1 MGAAQS
7 VLKKILSI
15 PPHRTDRKPP
25 RMFSGR
31 DPDLLAIA
39 EIEHRRRL
47 DAERSLESVFEKVKP
62 ILQRKPEPAYL
73 VHALE
78 LPADL
83 KTRIAAMPDPEE
95 RMRAIVEYKLST
107 RTQSSHHQ

>member
-15 PPHRTDRKPP
+15 ARHRTDRKPP

-39 EIEHRRRL
+39 EIAHRRRL
-47 DAERSLESVFEKVKP
+47 DTERSLESVFEKAKP
-62 ILQRKPEPAYL
+62 ILERKPEPAYL
-73 VHALE
+73 VQALE
-78 LPADL
+78 LPAEL
-83 KTRIAAMPDPEE
+83 KARIAAMHDPKQ
-95 RMRAIVEYKLST
+95 RIRAIVEFKLSV
-107 RTQSSHHQ
+107 RSQSSHHQ

>member
-15 PPHRTDRKPP
+15 PRHRTDRKPP

-39 EIEHRRRL
+39 EIAHRRRL
-47 DAERSLESVFEKVKP
+47 DTERSLESVFEKAKP
-62 ILQRKPEPAYL
+62 ILRREPEAAHPVEAF
-73 VHALE
+73 E

-83 KTRIAAMPDPEE
+83 KTRIAAMRDPEE
-95 RMRAIVEYKLST
+95 RIRAIVEFKLSV
-107 RTQSSHHQ
+107 RTQSSHHH

>member
-1 MGAAQS
+1 M
-7 VLKKILSI
+7 
-15 PPHRTDRKPP
+15 
-25 RMFSGR
+25 
-31 DPDLLAIA
+31 
-39 EIEHRRRL
+39 
-47 DAERSLESVFEKVKP
+47 ESVFEKVKP

>member
-15 PPHRTDRKPP
+15 PRHRTDRKPS

-39 EIEHRRRL
+39 EIAHRRSL
-47 DAERSLESVFEKVKP
+47 DTERSLESVFEKAKP
-62 ILQRKPEPAYL
+62 ILRREPEAAHPVEAF
-73 VHALE
+73 E

-95 RMRAIVEYKLST
+95 RIRAIVEFKLST
-107 RTQSSHHQ
+107 RTQSSHHR

>member
-15 PPHRTDRKPP
+15 PRQRMDRKPP

-31 DPDLLAIA
+31 DPDLFAIA
-39 EIEHRRRL
+39 EIAHRRRL

-62 ILQRKPEPAYL
+62 ILRREPEAAHPVEAF
-73 VHALE
+73 E
-78 LPADL
+78 LPAEL
-83 KTRIAAMPDPEE
+83 KARVAAMSDPEQ
-95 RMRAIVEYKLST
+95 RIRAIVEYKLST
-107 RTQSSHHQ
+107 RTQSSHHR

>member
-15 PPHRTDRKPP
+15 VRHRTDRKPP

-31 DPDLLAIA
+31 DPDLLAIT
-39 EIEHRRRL
+39 EIAHRRRL

-62 ILQRKPEPAYL
+62 ILQRKPEPAYR
-73 VHALE
+73 VQALE
-78 LPADL
+78 LPAEL
-83 KTRIAAMPDPEE
+83 KARIAAMSEPEE
-95 RMRAIVEYKLST
+95 RIRAIVEYKLST
-107 RTQSSHHQ
+107 RTQSSHHR

>member
-15 PPHRTDRKPP
+15 PPHRTNRKTP

-31 DPDLLAIA
+31 DSDLLAIA
-39 EIEHRRRL
+39 EIAHRRRL

-62 ILQRKPEPAYL
+62 ILKREPEAAHP
-73 VHALE
+73 VETFE

-95 RMRAIVEYKLST
+95 RIRAIVEYKLST
-107 RTQSSHHQ
+107 RTQSSHHR

>member
-15 PPHRTDRKPP
+15 QPHRTDRKLP

-39 EIEHRRRL
+39 EIAHRRRL
-47 DAERSLESVFEKVKP
+47 DAERSLESVFEKAKP
-62 ILQRKPEPAYL
+62 ILERKPEPAYL
-73 VHALE
+73 VQALE
-78 LPADL
+78 LPAEL
-83 KTRIAAMPDPEE
+83 KTRIAAMPDPEQ
-95 RMRAIVEYKLST
+95 RIRAIVEYKLSV
-107 RTQSSHHQ
+107 RSRSSHHR

>member
-15 PPHRTDRKPP
+15 ARHRTDRKPP

-31 DPDLLAIA
+31 DPDLFAIA
-39 EIEHRRRL
+39 EIAHRRRL
-47 DAERSLESVFEKVKP
+47 DAERSLESVFEKAKP
-62 ILQRKPEPAYL
+62 IVDRKPEPAYL
-73 VHALE
+73 VQALE

-95 RMRAIVEYKLST
+95 RIRAIVEYKLST
-107 RTQSSHHQ
+107 RTQSSHHH

>member
-31 DPDLLAIA
+31 DPDLNAIA
-39 EIEHRRRL
+39 EIAHLRSL
-47 DAERSLESVFEKVKP
+47 NTERSLESVFEKAKP
-62 ILQRKPEPAYL
+62 ILERKPNPAYL
-73 VHALE
+73 VQALE
-78 LPADL
+78 LPTEL
-83 KTRIAAMPDPEE
+83 KTRVAAMLDPEQ
-95 RMRAIVEYKLST
+95 RIRAIVEYKLSV
-107 RTQSSHHQ
+107 RSQSSHHR

>member
-15 PPHRTDRKPP
+15 PRHRTDRKPP
-25 RMFSGR
+25 RTFSGR
-31 DPDLLAIA
+31 DPDLFAIA
-39 EIEHRRRL
+39 EIAHRRRL
-47 DAERSLESVFEKVKP
+47 DAERSLESVFEKAKP
-62 ILQRKPEPAYL
+62 ILERKPEPAYL
-73 VHALE
+73 VQAE

-95 RMRAIVEYKLST
+95 RIRAIVEFKLSV
-107 RTQSSHHQ
+107 RSRSSHHR